1 MREPLLSLDALRAI
15 ISNAASHSPEFSLMH
30 VNVSRAYLHA
40 KARRTVLV
48 KLPSRRVLRK
58 GHRGN
63 RTAEEEHVRHQRCS
77 K

>member
-15 ISNAASHSPEFSLMH
+15 ISNAASHNPEFSLMH
-30 VNVSRAYLHA
+30 VDVSRAYFHA

-58 GHRGN
+58 GQREN